1 MDIDFDRNTPQDV
14 NEIYQVLSNVP
25 QDYADSLATRIG
37 QAQQTMPLASKTMG
51 NTTANLGNYTYNR
64 TIRPAVDV
72 ARDSLVVNGMTAALN
87 KYLYDELDKAKKNYN
102 RAAGK
107 TNPAPTTTTT
117 TTGFDVEEETTNDV
131 TTGKP
136 NPDDVSDYLLKYQ
149 YYLQWLGNN
158 GYDREN
164 PSEGAPS
171 FEYWLSTYWPN
182 DSANPNNKTGE

>member
-1 MDIDFDRNTPQDV
+1 MDIDFDRNTPQDI

-107 TNPAPTTTTT
+107 TNPTTTTT
-117 TTGFDVEEETTNDV
+117 TTGFGVEEEITNDV
-131 TTGKP
+131 TTGTANK
-136 NPDDVSDYLLKYQ
+136 DDQGNYNAQYAFYLE
-149 YYLQWLGNN
+149 WLDDNH
-158 GYDREN
+158 YDIN
-164 PSEGAPS
+164 DLSNVPSYD
-171 FEYWLSTYWPN
+171 YWLSEIWPN
-182 DSANPNNKTGE
+182 DPAYQKYKTGE